1 MNAATSSSAPP
12 AFGLFIWASIWLFFT
27 FCGYNIGKKKG
38 RGALG
43 LVLGAFLGLIGLF
56 IISRLSPSKAHAQA
70 QARVTPVRSLQPRV
84 VIQQQPRAAQ
94 PPLVIPQPHVVQA
107 PLVIPQQRPALH
119 RNNGWWPDPLG
130 RHEHRY
136 HDGSKWTD
144 HVSDNGVTSVSPATP
159 VPTPHQ

>member
-1 MNAATSSSAPP
+1 MYAATSSSSSSPIV
-12 AFGLFIWASIWLFFT
+12 GLVIWASIWLFFII
-27 FCGYNIGKKKG
+27 CGYNIGKNKG

-43 LVLGAFLGLIGLF
+43 MALGAFLGLIGLF
-56 IISRLSPSKAHAQA
+56 IISRMSRSKTTPK
-70 QARVTPVRSLQPRV
+70 VTPVRSAQPHL

-94 PPLVIPQPHVVQA
+94 PPLTIPQPLAVQT
-107 PLVIPQQRPALH
+107 PLAMPPQPLAVQR
-119 RNNGWWPDPLG
+119 NDGWWPDPLG

-159 VPTPHQ
+159 VLTPHQ